1 LPISG
6 PFSSN
11 DEYLVVADH
20 LKQNIYQLKP
30 DSGEV
35 RALAMSPCHPVSVT
49 FDPSINGLYMTCSED
64 IRGSTTRTQ
73 YRIRKKTFDGRIDQ
87 VVYNALWGML
97 NCSERFCVVYYVEVA
112 ILSRYIHEPMLLLTT
127 KLCLWV

>member
-35 RALAMSPCHPVSVT
+35 RALAMSPCHPVSVI
-49 FDPSINGLYMTCSED
+49 FDPSINGLYMTCDET
-64 IRGSTTRTQ
+64 ITGSTSRTQ

-87 VVYNALWGML
+87 VVYNAPLGNGNEHIYELCTML
-97 NCSERFCVVYYVEVA
+97 K
-112 ILSRYIHEPMLLLTT
+112 LLYSQNTVT
-127 KLCLWV
+127 NQC